1 MDGNKAALVNSIK
14 RNQIVCILKDR
25 KGEAYYVYL
34 SFISWARSVMKEYR
48 SSLPGFK
55 DYPKEFSI
63 KKIRVNEDD
72 YYFYD

>member
-1 MDGNKAALVNSIK
+1 MYIYRLSHGCEEENNEKTIGY
-14 RNQIVCILKDR
+14 LK
-25 KGEAYYVYL
+25 KKKK
-34 SFISWARSVMKEYR
+34 ARSVMKEYR

-55 DYPKEFSI
+55 DDPKEFSI